1 MQQNIAMYSYLWFLI
16 AALGEIAGC
25 YTLWMWLRVKVSGMA
40 APGGFSSLVLFVAL
54 TRIDSAIAGR
64 AFAACDGIYILCS
77 LIWMLQL
84 KEQNPIWDI
93 FGTLFCLLGSAFILL
108 SHCGHR
114 ADEASSSSCSLD

>member
-1 MQQNIAMYSYLWFLI
+1 
-16 AALGEIAGC
+16 
-25 YTLWMWLRVKVSGMA
+25 MA
-40 APGGFSSLVLFVAL
+40 APRFSLSLALLPL

-93 FGTLFCLLGSAFILL
+93 FGTLLCLLGSAFILL
-108 SHCGHR
+108 PHR
-114 ADEASSSSCSLD
+114 A